1 MVSRFDSVFVQSCCI
16 SKSFQM
22 LNTAKQSANSDCA
35 QVGSRPNLCSHLS
48 QTIFFFCV
56 SQLRGGANGQLFSL
70 SNSANTK
77 TISEGI
83 TQRGSEVIY
92 RSFSSIPNDIYY
104 WVLPQSFKGDKV
116 KEKRKEKNK
125 VESRLEEQT
134 VKFSPSSISL
144 PFPSHLVV
152 PRHVVK

>member
-1 MVSRFDSVFVQSCCI
+1 MV
-16 SKSFQM
+16 
-22 LNTAKQSANSDCA
+22 NTAKQSANSDCA

-116 KEKRKEKNK
+116 KEKRKEKK
-125 VESRLEEQT
+125 QSREQARGT
-134 VKFSPSSISL
+134 NCEVFAKLDFPALSVPLSRASTCCQVKRL
-144 PFPSHLVV
+144 HLSTQQDSFE
-152 PRHVVK
+152 PLA